1 MSNCAV
7 ETDCVECENDD
18 VQLMFNC
25 TDTAAQETCEMN
37 SAAVTHDGE
46 LAETVVDDERE
57 AVDVDEVEEVEEPK
71 IGVLPR
77 PFVHIRTKAKPIP
90 DANSLFIFSSSNR

>member
-1 MSNCAV
+1 
-7 ETDCVECENDD
+7 
-18 VQLMFNC
+18 MFNC
-25 TDTAAQETCEMN
+25 TDTAAQESCEMN
-37 SAAVTHDGE
+37 SAAVTQDGA

-57 AVDVDEVEEVEEPK
+57 AVDVDEVEEEEPK

-77 PFVHIRTKAKPIP
+77 PFVNIPAKTEPIP